1 MFKFYKKYIN
11 SILKMNQ
18 EEVHINDITKLVEFV
33 FVENTGNNRML
44 IESSDF
50 KDSRDLYFF
59 CIELTMKGLSYL
71 YGDENGK
78 VDIDTLSMEQ
88 IEHVK
93 SKLANAALELI
104 LDIEENNTT
113 EIENN
118 TTEIVYDI
126 PYNDL
131 QKNTKLE
138 EYSLKIIKNNMKY
151 ILRFKIMDFY

>member
-93 SKLANAALELI
+93 NKLANAALELL
-104 LDIEENNTT
+104 LDIEQTETNETDNNR
-113 EIENN
+113 
-118 TTEIVYDI
+118 TEIVYDI

-138 EYSLKIIKNNMKY
+138 EYSLKIIKNNIKY
-151 ILRFKIMDFY
+151 ILRFKIMDYY

>member
-1 MFKFYKKYIN
+1 
-11 SILKMNQ
+11 MNQ

-104 LDIEENNTT
+104 VDIEENNTT
-113 EIENN
+113 EMENNTTEMENNTTEMENN
-118 TTEIVYDI
+118 TTEIIYDI

-138 EYSLKIIKNNMKY
+138 EYSLKIIKKHMKY
-151 ILRFKIMDFY
+151 TLRFKIMDYY